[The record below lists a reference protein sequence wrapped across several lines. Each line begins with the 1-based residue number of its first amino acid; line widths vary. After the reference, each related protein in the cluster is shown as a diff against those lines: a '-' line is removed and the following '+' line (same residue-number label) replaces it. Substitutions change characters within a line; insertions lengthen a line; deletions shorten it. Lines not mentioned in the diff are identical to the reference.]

1 MLETSR
7 DSTYEKSDRKIS
19 APATLETPQ
28 HRNSFLPKVKQG
40 AVVEEPA
47 KEAIKT
53 EPVKSEV
60 FVAATTVL
68 HH

>member
-60 FVAATTVL
+60 LVATLVL